1 MVERL
6 TVDQVVAGSTPVT
19 HPELEVNRLE
29 IIHAGFFISP
39 VNFWALPQSSQ
50 IPA

>member
-19 HPELEVNRLE
+19 HPELEVNRLVT
-29 IIHAGFFISP
+29 IHAGFFIYP
-39 VNFWALPQSSQ
+39 DHFWALTQ
-50 IPA
+50 